1 MGGISGSLWPPIL
14 KKIDKTVCFF
24 MNFKLK
30 IDLWWIDPD
39 FIK

>member
-1 MGGISGSLWPPIL
+1 MGGISGSLWSPIL

-24 MNFKLK
+24 MYFKLK

-39 FIK
+39 FIQ

>member
-1 MGGISGSLWPPIL
+1 MGGISGSLWPPVL
-14 KKIDKTVCFF
+14 KKTDKTVCFF

-30 IDLWWIDPD
+30 IGLWWIDPD

>member
-1 MGGISGSLWPPIL
+1 MGGISGSLWSPIL